1 MPGWEMSTSKSIQT
15 VSAKPSQML
24 SNAAVIA
31 HIGGALTGRTL
42 LWGPRGVLVPFDFR
56 GISSSGSSNPRLLP
70 IKTWHSATAEIHGL
84 SYEAGIPV
92 PAPLLQ
98 TDRSRTQS
106 TSCGIPPAR
115 VQRRHLAH
123 FQLPLSG
130 YGMYKCTDG
139 RGLLGS
145 ATLCFCREPC
155 RQIRLFQPCGL
166 WTLLQQRALI
176 QPKTK
181 WISLPSLSTTL
192 KSGHLKHLLH
202 QHPVMLESLNGLSA
216 AVFPQGKSET
226 FSALAHA
233 EVPQSCR
240 AAAPQGLQKLLV
252 NDFICPL

>member
-1 MPGWEMSTSKSIQT
+1 M
-15 VSAKPSQML
+15 
-24 SNAAVIA
+24 
-31 HIGGALTGRTL
+31 
-42 LWGPRGVLVPFDFR
+42 PFDFR

-84 SYEAGIPV
+84 SYEAGIPA
-92 PAPLLQ
+92 PASLLH

-106 TSCGIPPAR
+106 TGCGIPPSTGAEKAPGTFP
-115 VQRRHLAH
+115 VT
-123 FQLPLSG
+123 PSG
-130 YGMYKCTDG
+130 YGMYKCMDG

-155 RQIRLFQPCGL
+155 GQIRLFQPCGL
-166 WTLLQQRALI
+166 WPLLQQRALI

-202 QHPVMLESLNGLSA
+202 QHPVMLESLNGLSV